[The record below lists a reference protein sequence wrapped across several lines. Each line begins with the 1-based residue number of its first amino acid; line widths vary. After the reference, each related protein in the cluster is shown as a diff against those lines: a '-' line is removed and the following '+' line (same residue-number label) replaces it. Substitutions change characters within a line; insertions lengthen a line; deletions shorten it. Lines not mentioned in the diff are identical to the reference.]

1 MNQRTAL
8 GVIAAIGALAVVSAA
23 VAVLVSAPR
32 LAGPIPTLSPA
43 EALSPD
49 QRAGFAKLQLDSRP
63 MALAIEPDE
72 VAYGHVVS
80 VDSARADVVADRA
93 RALGLRPV
101 VSDEEP
107 PSVSFRATRS
117 TILEIAALREVANAW
132 IEEDVAANRGI
143 SHPLPAGTQFPVPG
157 MPYAETGLA
166 VDASE
171 LAIRG
176 DRLRGLLGPIAA
188 AVVTIDGRPYADARV
203 EGSCDETRCD
213 LSLFGFP
220 DLAAGHTDVW
230 RVQSSEATAWLGAPI
245 PGDAGPEFHGVPR
258 WLVREAERIARTDPA
273 AAAAIA
279 RYELILD
286 ATWSPAMPGVISLFY
301 STPCGLGGD
310 VSGPLGGQL
319 ADTGECIDQ
328 LMVVVDVP
336 GGRVIEL
343 RGPRP

>member
-8 GVIAAIGALAVVSAA
+8 GVIAGIGALAVVSAA
-23 VAVLVSAPR
+23 VAVFVSMPR

-101 VSDEEP
+101 ISDEEL
-107 PSVSFRATRS
+107 PSVSFSATRS
-117 TILEIAALREVANAW
+117 TILEIAALPEVANAW

-176 DRLRGLLGPIAA
+176 DRLRGRNQVHDAPLTDAL
-188 AVVTIDGRPYADARV
+188 RRADADAQDAHLV
-203 EGSCDETRCD
+203 FALQPGHEGT
-213 LSLFGFP
+213 
-220 DLAAGHTDVW
+220 
-230 RVQSSEATAWLGAPI
+230 
-245 PGDAGPEFHGVPR
+245 
-258 WLVREAERIARTDPA
+258 
-273 AAAAIA
+273 
-279 RYELILD
+279 
-286 ATWSPAMPGVISLFY
+286 
-301 STPCGLGGD
+301 GLGRSNVNSNYDIVHGYC
-310 VSGPLGGQL
+310 S
-319 ADTGECIDQ
+319 
-328 LMVVVDVP
+328 
-336 GGRVIEL
+336 
-343 RGPRP
+343 